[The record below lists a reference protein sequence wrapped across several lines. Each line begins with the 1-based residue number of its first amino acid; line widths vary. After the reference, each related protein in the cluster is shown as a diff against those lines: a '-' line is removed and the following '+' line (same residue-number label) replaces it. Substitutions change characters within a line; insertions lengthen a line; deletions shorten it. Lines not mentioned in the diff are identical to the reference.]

1 MANLNS
7 TERTKL
13 NELINEMGTEDNTEY
28 IRTEK
33 NSVQMRDDIR
43 LINKM
48 RSSHADMLQTNLPE
62 FIELCQTRCP
72 FLFNNYTNIFNK
84 VVNGEIDLG
93 IMTKFL
99 VVLKLIEDGKV
110 DQHEGS
116 VMIGK
121 ILKELYLDSA
131 VKKADKLD
139 KLHGEDSDDGKPV
152 VEAKKISWNEYKQKG
167 QPANI

>member
-28 IRTEK
+28 IRKEK

-43 LINKM
+43 LINTLRNKHEEM
-48 RSSHADMLQTNLPE
+48 IQNNLPE
-62 FIELCQTRCP
+62 FIELCQTKCP

-84 VVNGEIDLG
+84 VVNGEIDLA

-99 VVLKLIEDGKV
+99 VVLKLIEDEKV

-131 VKKADKLD
+131 MKKADKLD
-139 KLHGEDSDDGKPV
+139 KLHEDENGNMPV
-152 VEAKKISWNEYKQKG
+152 VEAKKISWNEYKQMG
-167 QPANI
+167 QPASL